1 MNIAVDEQ
9 AHAEQLQAMLAKR
22 RARRRITGAGGAC
35 LAALL
40 VVGGWWWLVGRFHE
54 STDDAYVQADWM
66 AASARVQGYVD
77 QVRVEDNQ
85 PVKAGQVLL
94 RLQARDYQARLDQA
108 NARQAQAKAAVD
120 AAHAEAQ
127 VAQAE
132 VRRQQPAIERAQ
144 SQLDA
149 ARAESQRAQLDLAR
163 YQGLVRDQ
171 AATPQ
176 RLETTR
182 AAALQ
187 ARAAVQG
194 ARAALLEQQQ
204 LLQLAQAKVQR
215 AQAQAAQASASLAEA
230 QAQTLIATQNLEDTV
245 VRAPF
250 DGMVGQRKVRPGQYV
265 VAGQPLLAVV
275 PLEQAYVVANFK
287 ETQLEHLRIGQPVS
301 LSVDS
306 YPGLEVHG
314 HVDSFAPGSGALFAL
329 LPPDNA
335 TGNFTKIVQRFP
347 VRIRLD
353 PPQAGEPTVRPGMSV
368 VATVDTH
375 VRAQP

>member
-1 MNIAVDEQ
+1 MNIPLNEQ
-9 AHAEQLQAMLAKR
+9 AQAEPLQAMLAKR
-22 RARRRITGAGGAC
+22 RTWRRITFACGVC

-40 VVGGWWWLVGRFHE
+40 AVGGWWWFVGRFHE

-66 AASARVQGYVD
+66 AASARVQGYVE
-77 QVRVEDNQ
+77 QVLVEDNQ

-108 NARQAQAKAAVD
+108 NARQRQADAAVD

-127 VAQAE
+127 VVEAE
-132 VRRQQPAIERAQ
+132 VRRQQPAIERAR

-149 ARAESQRAQLDLAR
+149 ARAERQRAQLDLAR

-187 ARAAVQG
+187 AQAVVQG
-194 ARAALLEQQQ
+194 AQAALLEQQQ
-204 LLQLAQAKVQR
+204 LLQLAKAKVQR

-230 QAQTLIATQNLEDTV
+230 QAQTQIATQDLEDTV

-250 DGMVGQRKVRPGQYV
+250 DGVVGQRKVRPGQYL
-265 VAGQPLLAVV
+265 VAGQPVLAVV
-275 PLEQAYVVANFK
+275 PLEQAYVIANFK
-287 ETQLEHLRIGQPVS
+287 ETQLEHLRVGQPVS

-306 YPGLEVHG
+306 YSGFEVRG
-314 HVDSFAPGSGALFAL
+314 HLDSFAPGSGALFAL

-353 PPQAGEPTVRPGMSV
+353 PPQAGEPAVRPGMSV
-368 VATVDTH
+368 VVTVDTH
-375 VRAQP
+375 AQAQP